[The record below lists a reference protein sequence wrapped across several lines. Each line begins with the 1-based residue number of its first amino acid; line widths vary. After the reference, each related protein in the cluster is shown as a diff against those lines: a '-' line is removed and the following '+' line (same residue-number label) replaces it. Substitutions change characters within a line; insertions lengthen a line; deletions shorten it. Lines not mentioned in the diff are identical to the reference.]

1 MRNKKKIKLQSNS
14 FRCTMHLV
22 FLLLGSVLLAV
33 YAPALMPDASN
44 PWLFIL
50 FPLVHLLSARGAR
63 EGHYYGYF
71 DFLDDRHLVE
81 GKGNRCIPQSVGTKI
96 STSVLNRF
104 GTSKTSIRLEPPL
117 KRKSRPAFLNASTR
131 PSAKTALWAS
141 SGSTLNSFWIL
152 RMFSGV

>member
-1 MRNKKKIKLQSNS
+1 MMNNRRNS
-14 FRCTMHLV
+14 FRSTMHLV
-22 FLLLGSVLLAV
+22 RLLLGERLPCRLRPHFDAGCARSMALLA
-33 YAPALMPDASN
+33 
-44 PWLFIL
+44 

-71 DFLDDRHLVE
+71 DFLDDRNLLE
-81 GKGNRCIPQSVGTKI
+81 GKNNRCIPPSVGTKI

-141 SGSTLNSFWIL
+141 SGSTLNSF
-152 RMFSGV
+152 

>member
-1 MRNKKKIKLQSNS
+1 
-14 FRCTMHLV
+14 MHLV
-22 FLLLGSVLLAV
+22 CFLLGERLPCRLRPHFDAGCAYSMAFLA
-33 YAPALMPDASN
+33 
-44 PWLFIL
+44 

-81 GKGNRCIPQSVGTKI
+81 GKDNRCIPPSVGTKI
-96 STSVLNRF
+96 STSMLNRF
-104 GTSKTSIRLEPPL
+104 GTSETSIRLEPPL